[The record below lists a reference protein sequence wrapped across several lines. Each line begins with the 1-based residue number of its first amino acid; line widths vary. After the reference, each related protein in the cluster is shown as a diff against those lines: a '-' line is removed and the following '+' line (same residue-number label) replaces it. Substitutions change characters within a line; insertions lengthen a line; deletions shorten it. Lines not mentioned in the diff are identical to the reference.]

1 MAKKLASDKALFT
14 VVVLLVAFGLVMVF
28 SASAALA
35 RGHGG
40 GLTANPFLVKQG
52 LAAGIGVVAMLA
64 AMHVDYRTWK
74 RPVVVYAALLG
85 VVGLLAAVLLVGPE
99 LNGTRRWFVFG
110 PLSLQ
115 PSELAKLALV
125 PFVAYHLEKK
135 EDRVNRPE
143 LLLPVGAATALVAG
157 LILLGPDLGTAALVV
172 ATVLLMVFLAGLAWR
187 SIAIAVAVLVPLG
200 VVALLAAPYRRARL
214 LSFLDPEADPL
225 GAGYQ
230 VLQSLI
236 AVGSGGLFGVGLGN
250 SGQKLFFLPY
260 PHSDFIY
267 AIIAEELGFIGAL
280 TVLALFAVLLWRGT
294 AAALH
299 APDAFGRYLG
309 FGLTGIL
316 VLQAFINVSVTVSL
330 LPTKGIPLPFL
341 SYGGSSLV
349 VSMAACGVLLNLSEH
364 AS

>member
-64 AMHVDYRTWK
+64 AMHIDYRTWK
-74 RPVVVYAALLG
+74 RPAVVYAGLLA
-85 VVGLLAAVLLVGPE
+85 VVALLAAVLLVGPV
-99 LNGTRRWFVFG
+99 LNGTRRWFVLG
-110 PLSLQ
+110 PLSVQ
-115 PSELAKLALV
+115 PSEIAKLALV
-125 PFVAYHLEKK
+125 PFVAYQLERKA
-135 EDRVNRPE
+135 DRVNRPE
-143 LLLPVGAATALVAG
+143 LLLPVGLATALVGG
-157 LILLGPDLGTAALVV
+157 LVLLGPDLGTAALIV
-172 ATVLLMVFLAGLAWR
+172 ATVLLMVFLAGLRWR
-187 SIAIAVAVLVPLG
+187 AVLLGAAVLLPLG
-200 VVALLAAPYRRARL
+200 MLAVLGEGYRRQRLLA
-214 LSFLDPEADPL
+214 FLDPEADPL

-267 AIIAEELGFIGAL
+267 AIVAEELGLIGAL
-280 TVLALFAVLLWRGT
+280 AVLALFALLLWRGVV
-294 AAALH
+294 AGSR
-299 APDAFGRYLG
+299 APDLFGRYLAW
-309 FGLTGIL
+309 GITATL
-316 VLQAFINVSVTVSL
+316 VLQALINVSVAVAL
-330 LPTKGIPLPFL
+330 LPTKGIPLPFI

-349 VSMAACGVLLNLSEH
+349 ASLAACGVLLNLSEH
-364 AS
+364 S

>member
-1 MAKKLASDKALFT
+1 M
-14 VVVLLVAFGLVMVF
+14 VAY
-28 SASAALA
+28 
-35 RGHGG
+35 G
-40 GLTANPFLVKQG
+40 GL
-52 LAAGIGVVAMLA
+52 LAVI
-64 AMHVDYRTWK
+64 
-74 RPVVVYAALLG
+74 
-85 VVGLLAAVLLVGPE
+85 GLLAAVLLVGPE
-99 LNGTRRWFVFG
+99 LNGTRRWFVLG
-110 PLSLQ
+110 PLSAQ

-135 EDRVNRPE
+135 ADRVNRPE
-143 LLLPVGAATALVAG
+143 LLLPVALATALVAG
-157 LILLGPDLGTAALVV
+157 LVLLGPDMGTAALIV
-172 ATVLLMVFLAGLAWR
+172 ATVALMVFLAGLAWR
-187 SIAIAVAVLVPLG
+187 YIAIGAAFLLPLGALVLV
-200 VVALLAAPYRRARL
+200 AAPYRRQRL

-236 AVGSGGLFGVGLGN
+236 AVGSGGLFGLGLGN

-267 AIIAEELGFIGAL
+267 AIVAEELRFVGAL
-280 TVLALFAVLLWRGT
+280 AVLALFGVLLWRGT

-299 APDAFGRYLG
+299 APDSFGRYLG
-309 FGLTGIL
+309 LGLTGIL
-316 VLQAFINVSVTVSL
+316 VLQALINVSVAVSL

>member
-35 RGHGG
+35 RGQGG
-40 GLTANPFLVKQG
+40 GANPFLVKQG
-52 LAAGIGVVAMLA
+52 LAAAVGVVAMLA

-74 RPVVVYAALLG
+74 RPIVVYAALAA
-85 VVGLLAAVLLVGPE
+85 VVVLLAAVLMVGPV

-110 PLSLQ
+110 PLSVQ
-115 PSELAKLALV
+115 PSEIAKLALV

-143 LLLPVGAATALVAG
+143 LLLPVGLATALVGG
-157 LILLGPDLGTAALVV
+157 LVLLGPDLGTAALIV
-172 ATVLLMVFLAGLAWR
+172 ATVLLMVFLAGLRWR
-187 SIAIAVAVLVPLG
+187 TVLLGGAMLLPLG
-200 VVALLAAPYRRARL
+200 VLALLAAPYRRQRL
-214 LSFLDPEADPL
+214 LAFLDPEADPL

-230 VLQSLI
+230 ALQSLI

-267 AIIAEELGFIGAL
+267 AIVAEELGFVGAL
-280 TVLALFAVLLWRGT
+280 AVLALFAVLLWRGT

-309 FGLTGIL
+309 LGLTGIL
-316 VLQAFINVSVTVSL
+316 VLQALINVSVTVSL